1 MFAKGYTNIRAMIE
15 TQYGILSQMI
25 MDIAYRYQT
34 QLKQTEEEAD
44 RLVSVKVG
52 TKETMHIKYAENG
65 NITSKTGIGQYYYDA
80 ERPHAVSSVDNTDNL
95 ISTQDCTTQFNDLN
109 KISSLQ
115 EKGKVMTIDYGPDL
129 ERCFSILKQDNTIL
143 RKVTYMDDYEKV
155 VANGVTREFYYLDG
169 DVIVIRQ
176 NGTVH
181 AYQTFKDNLGSVLSV
196 IDENGSKVF
205 SAEYDAWGKQTVSVN
220 SIGLIRGYGG
230 HEMLNEFSLINMNG
244 RVYDPVLGR
253 FLSPDKYVQE
263 GDNSQNY
270 NSYSY
275 CLNNPL
281 KYADP
286 SGNVFV
292 LDDFIAIT
300 AMGAI
305 MGTMN
310 AVMSDKPIWRGALLG
325 GVSAAA
331 TYGIGSI
338 FNGVGTFGHEL
349 LRAGA
354 HGLSSGVFNVLNGD
368 NFWNGLISGAASSGI
383 GSYAQS
389 INLNSGLMVAST
401 TAMGGIVAWATG
413 GDFLQGALQ
422 GMSIGL
428 FNHSMHD
435 GDDNKTYRVLSD
447 GTIELNEVVVVASAP
462 SAYIINFAQASFR
475 TRVSAYSL
483 SIIRMSMVEAGIH
496 SLTITSTARTPQEQV
511 SAMYYN
517 LKHKNYCKYAPAGQA
532 VESLYPDKEAMLKE
546 VYRQGPGRVSKHCA
560 DFNKL
565 NVIDIS
571 PSSVSNPRAFHKSLI
586 NNVKISRVLDPWTKT
601 KDPVFHIEIPQ

>member
-1 MFAKGYTNIRAMIE
+1 M
-15 TQYGILSQMI
+15 L
-25 MDIAYRYQT
+25 
-34 QLKQTEEEAD
+34 L
-44 RLVSVKVG
+44 
-52 TKETMHIKYAENG
+52 
-65 NITSKTGIGQYYYDA
+65 
-80 ERPHAVSSVDNTDNL
+80 TDNL
-95 ISTQDCTTQFNDLN
+95 ISTQDCTTLFNDLN

-115 EKGKVMTIDYGPDL
+115 ENGKVMTIDYGPDL

-155 VANGVTREFYYLDG
+155 VANDVTREYYYLDG

-181 AYQTFKDNLGSVLSV
+181 AYQSFKDNLGSILSV

-220 SIGLIRGYGG
+220 TIGLIRGYGG
-230 HEMLNEFSLINMNG
+230 HEMLNEFNLINMNG

-300 AMGAI
+300 AMGAM

-310 AVMSDKPIWRGALLG
+310 AAMSDKPIWRGALLG

-401 TAMGGIVAWATG
+401 TAMGGIVAWAIG